1 MAGKDHFIVQCDM
14 AQKLWSL
21 LLSMF
26 RVHLVTPV
34 TVRSFSLDGG
44 IDLENMADIW
54 CGIIALSTGS
64 RSQLLN

>member
-44 IDLENMADIW
+44 IDLENMADI
-54 CGIIALSTGS
+54 
-64 RSQLLN
+64 